1 MKVVKPFKIWR
12 MIFIVF
18 IACFS
23 FPHLAFS
30 ADCTPFANNVEEL
43 KSEAEG
49 GDASA
54 QLMMGKFFYYGF
66 CVERDY
72 GEAVKWFQVAAD
84 QGDPSAQFL
93 LGEAYEKGKGLD
105 RNYTQ
110 AANCYEQAAFKGEN
124 LAIHHLSY
132 LYAHGLGVQKNL
144 LKAYA
149 LNKLVEEQDWNMVKR
164 LKADLETNMDQDQK
178 DRAQILS
185 FELKKKIR
193 TPMP

>member
-1 MKVVKPFKIWR
+1 MKVVKPFKIRR
-12 MIFIVF
+12 MIFIAF

-30 ADCTPFANNVEEL
+30 ADCSPFTNNVEEL
-43 KSEAEG
+43 QSKAEG
-49 GDASA
+49 GDSDA
-54 QLMMGKFFYYGF
+54 QLMVGKFFYYGF
-66 CVERDY
+66 CFERDY
-72 GEAVKWFQVAAD
+72 GEAVKWFQAAAD

-110 AANCYEQAAFKGEN
+110 AAKCYEQAAFKGEN

-132 LYAHGLGVQKNL
+132 LYAHGLGVCKNL
-144 LKAYA
+144 IKAYA
-149 LNKLVEEQDWNMVKR
+149 WNSLVEMQDWNTVKR
-164 LKADLETNMDQDQK
+164 LKDELETKMDQNQM

-193 TPMP
+193 TPLP